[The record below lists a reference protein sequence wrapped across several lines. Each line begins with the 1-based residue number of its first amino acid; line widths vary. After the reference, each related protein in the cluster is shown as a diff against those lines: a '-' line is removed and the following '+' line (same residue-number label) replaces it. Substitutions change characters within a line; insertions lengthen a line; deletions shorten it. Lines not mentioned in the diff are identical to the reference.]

1 MELLLVMESE
11 LLATVLWDMELELAM
26 ELLLVMESELL
37 ATELLVMEWE
47 WLVMEE
53 LLALASTST
62 LTRSP
67 PTHTSTM
74 LLMTTVGQTSK
85 PRRLMMEQ
93 QPDRDPTPWLSLM
106 EGSSTSTTMPMMLRD
121 MSPRSSMMELLLFL
135 LLLPSLWS
143 DMVLSDT
150 VLWDMVLLDTVLSV
164 KQVHHQKN
172 QTQDKKIHTAN
183 VRNTSKTEKRTTT
196 LDKSTKRLYLFVNSI
211 YEC

>member
-1 MELLLVMESE
+1 M
-11 LLATVLWDMELELAM
+11 
-26 ELLLVMESELL
+26 
-37 ATELLVMEWE
+37 
-47 WLVMEE
+47 
-53 LLALASTST
+53 
-62 LTRSP
+62 
-67 PTHTSTM
+67 
-74 LLMTTVGQTSK
+74 G
-85 PRRLMMEQ
+85 RLMMEQ

-150 VLWDMVLLDTVLSV
+150 VLSDTVLLDTVLLDMVLSV

-196 LDKSTKRLYLFVNSI
+196 LDKSTKRLYLFVNNI
-211 YEC
+211 YECDIKNIDDKYIFIL

>member
-1 MELLLVMESE
+1 M
-11 LLATVLWDMELELAM
+11 
-26 ELLLVMESELL
+26 
-37 ATELLVMEWE
+37 
-47 WLVMEE
+47 
-53 LLALASTST
+53 
-62 LTRSP
+62 RSP

-121 MSPRSSMMELLLFL
+121 MLLRSSMMELLLFL

-143 DMVLSDT
+143 DMVLSDTVLSDT

-172 QTQDKKIHTAN
+172 QTQDKK
-183 VRNTSKTEKRTTT
+183 
-196 LDKSTKRLYLFVNSI
+196 TKRLYLFVNSI
-211 YEC
+211 YECDIKNNDDKYIFIL

>member
-1 MELLLVMESE
+1 MESE
-11 LLATVLWDMELELAM
+11 SAM
-26 ELLLVMESELL
+26 ELLLVM
-37 ATELLVMEWE
+37 ELLVMEWE

-106 EGSSTSTTMPMMLRD
+106 EGSGTSTTMPMMLRD
-121 MSPRSSMMELLLFL
+121 MSPRSSMMALLPSLLLLLF
-135 LLLPSLWS
+135 LWS
-143 DMVLSDT
+143 DMVLSDM
-150 VLWDMVLLDTVLSV
+150 VSDMESLDMVS
-164 KQVHHQKN
+164 
-172 QTQDKKIHTAN
+172 
-183 VRNTSKTEKRTTT
+183 
-196 LDKSTKRLYLFVNSI
+196 LDKCIQETYQRKWI
-211 YEC
+211 

>member
-150 VLWDMVLLDTVLSV
+150 VLSDMVLWDTVLLDMVLLDTVLSV

-183 VRNTSKTEKRTTT
+183 VRNTSKTEKKE
-196 LDKSTKRLYLFVNSI
+196 LQH
-211 YEC
+211 

>member
-1 MELLLVMESE
+1 MESE
-11 LLATVLWDMELELAM
+11 SAM
-26 ELLLVMESELL
+26 ELLLVM
-37 ATELLVMEWE
+37 ELLVMEWE

-53 LLALASTST
+53 LLALGSTST

-121 MSPRSSMMELLLFL
+121 MSLRSSMMALLPPLLSLLFL
-135 LLLPSLWS
+135 WWDMVLS
-143 DMVLSDT
+143 DMVLWDT
-150 VLWDMVLLDTVLSV
+150 VLWDMVLWDMVLWDMV
-164 KQVHHQKN
+164 LWDMELV
-172 QTQDKKIHTAN
+172 
-183 VRNTSKTEKRTTT
+183 
-196 LDKSTKRLYLFVNSI
+196 
-211 YEC
+211 